1 MNEIRQYALNRGLTP
16 LLTRKLVSY
25 YNRYLDHKTAFDEAK
40 IMEELSESLRTEIMI
55 WVNGSIVKRLRKRAK
70 AGGGRGPAPTTHT
83 WIKSSSEDY
92 MMTKSWSIGELRGR
106 RLNKVQH
113 NFAGFS
119 KM

>member
-55 WVNGSIVKRLRKRAK
+55 WVNGSIVKRIGLFLEL
-70 AGGGRGPAPTTHT
+70 GPGKCCAF
-83 WIKSSSEDY
+83 
-92 MMTKSWSIGELRGR
+92 G
-106 RLNKVQH
+106 N
-113 NFAGFS
+113 
-119 KM
+119 